1 MSGDCDRRRKET
13 MEQDTGW
20 KTRALLV
27 GGVLGALLGV
37 GTTYLLLQ
45 RAEREGEPLSI
56 GTGEGIRLG
65 MLVMGML
72 RQVAQIGD
80 KKG

>member
-1 MSGDCDRRRKET
+1 
-13 MEQDTGW
+13 MEQEPQW
-20 KTRALLV
+20 KTKALLM

-37 GTTYLLLQ
+37 GTAYLLVQ

-80 KKG
+80 KRG